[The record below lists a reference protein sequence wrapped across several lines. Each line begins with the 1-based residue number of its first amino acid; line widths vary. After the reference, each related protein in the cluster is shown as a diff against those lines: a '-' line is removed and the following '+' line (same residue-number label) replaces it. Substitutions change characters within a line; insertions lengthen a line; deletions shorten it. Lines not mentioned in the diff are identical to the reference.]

1 MKRTIL
7 ASVTVGLAALMTF
20 GCGNVVST
28 ITGNQ
33 NESDQPFA
41 GPGGGNTG
49 QVFRIFAIDT
59 AGDLLSF
66 NSDNPLVIQG
76 KRTPTFTPALAA
88 GERLTGIDFRP
99 NTGILYG
106 ITSLG
111 KVHYID
117 TNTANCFLVG
127 NGVNPSQAF
136 ANDIDFNPVVDAIRQ
151 VSNGQNIRVNV
162 NTGALLGADG
172 NVNIGGNPV
181 TGSCGTAYTNNF
193 AGATTTQL
201 FTIDS
206 ATNAIYQQ
214 NPTTGALTNAVP
226 FPFFVQNTVGFDI
239 APNGLG
245 FIAAT
250 PSGGAQSQLLT
261 FDPGTGTLL
270 SLGGI
275 GGGRVIQTMA
285 VEIAAPA
292 VTNFVGIDDNN
303 NLVRFSSTSPQTLTS
318 SALITGLGA
327 GETIRGCDIRPGTG
341 KGAAIDGSTFTAA
354 NGTHLLTLDG
364 GGVGRIYQVNLANG
378 AATLLST
385 LGAGIGA
392 VNTTTG
398 LDFNPTN
405 DLLRVVSANS
415 APGATNN
422 TVTNTTNFSVVPNSG
437 ATTANSNLSYPTN
450 DPSFNADPTLGP
462 LCNGAAYT
470 QNFLGSR
477 STRLFVV
484 DTRRRLVDAQLPTL
498 AQVGSPISA
507 GVLTTMGGLSV
518 TATNNTGIDIEANDR
533 AWLVTVPLL
542 SQNPDVPANQSVL
555 CRLNLGTGQAD
566 PVSNIGGRPLL
577 DFAALPPGI

>member
-28 ITGNQ
+28 TTGNQ
-33 NESDQPFA
+33 NESEQPVA
-41 GPGGGNTG
+41 GPGGGSTG

-76 KRTPTFTPALAA
+76 KATPTFTPALAA
-88 GERLTGIDFRP
+88 GERLTAIDFRP

-117 TNTANCFLVG
+117 TNTAQCFLVG
-127 NGVNPSQAF
+127 AGVNPGQSF
-136 ANDIDFNPVVDAIRQ
+136 ANDIDFNPTIDVIRQ
-151 VSNGQNIRVNV
+151 VSNSQNIRINV
-162 NTGALLGADG
+162 NTGTLLGANG

-206 ATNAIYQQ
+206 ATNAVYQM

-226 FPFFVQNTVGFDI
+226 FPFFIANTVGFDI
-239 APNGLG
+239 APNNLG

-250 PSGGAQSQLLT
+250 PSGSGQSQLLT
-261 FDPGTGTLL
+261 FDPGSGTLL

-275 GGGRVIQTMA
+275 GGGRVIQSMA

-303 NLVRFSSTSPQTLTS
+303 NLVRFNSTSPQTLNS
-318 SALITGLGA
+318 SILITGLGA
-327 GETIRGCDIRPGTG
+327 GETVRGCDVRPGTG
-341 KGAAIDGSTFTAA
+341 LGAVDGSTFTAA
-354 NGTHLLTLDG
+354 NGLVAGTVDG
-364 GGVGRIYQVNLANG
+364 GGTGRLYTVNLATG

-385 LGAGIGA
+385 LGGAIGV
-392 VNTTTG
+392 VNATSG
-398 LDFNPTN
+398 VDFNPTN
-405 DLLRVVSANS
+405 GLLRVVTASS
-415 APGATNN
+415 GPGPGN
-422 TVTNTTNFSVVPNSG
+422 TTITNTTNLSVVPDSG
-437 ATTANSNLSYPTN
+437 ATTANSNLSYPSN
-450 DPSFNADPTLGP
+450 DPSFAGGAGPFCNA
-462 LCNGAAYT
+462 AAYT

-477 STRLFVV
+477 STRLFVA
-484 DTRRRLVDAQLPTL
+484 DIRRRQTDAQLPTL
-498 AQVGSPISA
+498 AQVGNPFSA
-507 GVLTTMGGLSV
+507 GVLTTVGGLSV

-542 SQNPDVPANQSVL
+542 SQNPDVAANQSVL

-566 PVSNIGGRPLL
+566 PVSNIGGRPLR
-577 DFAALPPGI
+577 DFAVLPPGI